1 MARTT
6 LDIDA
11 SVLRQLKKRQQKEH
25 KTLGQLVSELLAQ
38 ALADK
43 DAARRPPPFNWV
55 SKPMGLK
62 IDLEDKEALWKI
74 LDER

>member
-11 SVLRQLKKRQQKEH
+11 SVLRQLKKRKQKER

-38 ALADK
+38 ALADNNS
-43 DAARRPPPFNWV
+43 DEPPAPLQWV
-55 SKPMGLK
+55 SQPMRPK
-62 IDLEDKEALWKI
+62 VDLDDKEAVSKI
-74 LDER
+74 LDGR